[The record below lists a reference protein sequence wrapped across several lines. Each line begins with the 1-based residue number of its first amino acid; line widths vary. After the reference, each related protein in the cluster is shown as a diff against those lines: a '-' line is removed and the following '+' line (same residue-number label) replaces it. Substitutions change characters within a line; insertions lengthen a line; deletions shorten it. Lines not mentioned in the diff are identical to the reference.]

1 MDIDAAVAA
10 SVVSAKQSN
19 VVAITLAAQPHSY
32 AAPAAPAPAPAPAWL
47 ISAAC
52 RQANSPNGSPHMPPV
67 LLLLLLLH
75 LTASTGNLAEGRK
88 DS

>member
-32 AAPAAPAPAPAPAWL
+32 AAPAAPAPAPAWL

-67 LLLLLLLH
+67 LLLLLLH
-75 LTASTGNLAEGRK
+75 LTASTGNLVEGRK